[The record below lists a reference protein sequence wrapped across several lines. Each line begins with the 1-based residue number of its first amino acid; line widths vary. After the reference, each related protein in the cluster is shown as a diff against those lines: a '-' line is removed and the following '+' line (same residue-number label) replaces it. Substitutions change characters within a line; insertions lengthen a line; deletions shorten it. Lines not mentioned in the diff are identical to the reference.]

1 MTLRLIVNVFLV
13 ICGLCLSSV
22 AMAGNSLALQKVTG
36 NVYAIVGDMG
46 NRSPENLGNNAT
58 FGFVVTPAG
67 VVLIDSGGSYEG
79 ARALAS
85 VIRRVTDKRVIKV
98 INTGGQDHRWL
109 GNGYFR
115 QRGADIIASKAAV
128 KDQRARTQDQFFML
142 GNLLGKQALQ
152 DTNAV
157 YANQTFARQLQFEV
171 GGTRFVIVHAGPAHT
186 PGDSFVWLP
195 KQRVMFSG
203 DIVFTQRMLGVLGY
217 SNSKGWVKVFQAMAA
232 YHPKYVVPGHGH
244 PTTMARAKADT
255 YDYLVFLRQ
264 AVAKFMKAGG
274 DISDVGKIDQSRFKY
289 LINFDTLAGRNAQR
303 VYSEL
308 EWE

>member
-1 MTLRLIVNVFLV
+1 MQFISKFILLLS
-13 ICGLCLSSV
+13 GLCLSGT
-22 AMAGNSLALQKVTG
+22 AMAADTLALQKVTA

-67 VVLIDSGGSYEG
+67 VVVIDSGGSYQG
-79 ARALAS
+79 GQALAK
-85 VIRRVTDKRVIKV
+85 VIKRVTDKHVIKV

-115 QRGADIIASKAAV
+115 QRGADIIASRAAV
-128 KDQRARTQDQFFML
+128 KDQRARTQDQLFML
-142 GNLLGKQALQ
+142 GNLVGVKALKS
-152 DTNAV
+152 TNAV
-157 YANQTFARQLQFEV
+157 YANQTFAKQMQFAV
-171 GGTRFVIVHAGPAHT
+171 GGTRFEIIHAGPAHT

-203 DIVFTQRMLGVLGY
+203 DIVFTQRILGVLDY
-217 SNSKGWVKVFQAMAA
+217 SNSKSWVKVFQRMAA
-232 YHPKYVVPGHGH
+232 YHPKYIVPGHGH
-244 PTTMARAKADT
+244 PTTLAKAKEDT

-264 AVAKFMKAGG
+264 AVTKFMKAGG

>member
-1 MTLRLIVNVFLV
+1 MTMRLVSSVFLLV
-13 ICGLCLSSV
+13 CGLCLSGV
-22 AMAGNSLALQKVTG
+22 ATAGEPLALQKVTG

-67 VVLIDSGGSYEG
+67 VVLIDSGGSYQG
-79 ARALAS
+79 GKALAK
-85 VIRRVTDKRVIKV
+85 VIRRVSDKPVIKV

-128 KDQRARTQDQFFML
+128 KDQKARTQDQFFML
-142 GNLLGKQALQ
+142 GNLVGQKALQ

-157 YANQTFARQLQFEV
+157 YANQTFTRQMRFEV
-171 GGTRFVIVHAGPAHT
+171 GGTHFVIVHAGPAHT

-195 KQRVMFSG
+195 KQRVVFSG
-203 DIVFTQRMLGVLGY
+203 DIVFTQRILGVLGY
-217 SNSKGWVKVFQAMAA
+217 SHSKSWVKVFQTMAA

-244 PTTMARAKADT
+244 PTTLARAKADT

-274 DISDVGKIDQSRFKY
+274 DISDVGKIDQSKFKY

-308 EWE
+308 QWE